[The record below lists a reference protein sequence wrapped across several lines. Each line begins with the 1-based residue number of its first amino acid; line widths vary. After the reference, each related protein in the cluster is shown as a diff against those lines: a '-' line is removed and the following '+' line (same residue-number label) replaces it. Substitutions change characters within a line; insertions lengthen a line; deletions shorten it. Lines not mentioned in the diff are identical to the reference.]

1 MGLSDITEVIN
12 ARGFVESTRTDL
24 ITALVDLKNAENLF
38 YQAMGQVPLPPGLP
52 ADTPLLQQQIDEMP
66 ARDEAL
72 EHKLPPPEPP
82 ANQR

>member
-1 MGLSDITEVIN
+1 MVTAIDLLDG
-12 ARGFVESTRTDL
+12 TRTDL